1 MSCPNS
7 RQVEVLNL
15 LRYDSPKNNNFNL
28 RIHLGQ
34 NQKKKGLLHPSLSNS
49 RLNFILAS
57 SNRKVCG
64 QTHLVSSRLGQSSRG
79 RAVLGVAAYKAQ
91 VIKQAFWSRHFTV
104 ESLGATN
111 FN

>member
-1 MSCPNS
+1 MSLQPGKMGHDPH
-7 RQVEVLNL
+7 RVVFGA
-15 LRYDSPKNNNFNL
+15 KM
-28 RIHLGQ
+28 
-34 NQKKKGLLHPSLSNS
+34 
-49 RLNFILAS
+49 
-57 SNRKVCG
+57 KV
-64 QTHLVSSRLGQSSRG
+64 SRLGQSSRG

>member
-1 MSCPNS
+1 MSGHFCMQQPSEQLQAYAWSRSFFTEFTFFLITWAKNS
-7 RQVEVLNL
+7 CATCLQTN
-15 LRYDSPKNNNFNL
+15 P
-28 RIHLGQ
+28 
-34 NQKKKGLLHPSLSNS
+34 
-49 RLNFILAS
+49 
-57 SNRKVCG
+57 VCG
-64 QTHLVSSRLGQSSRG
+64 QTHLVSRLGQSSRG

>member
-1 MSCPNS
+1 MSGHFCMQQPSEQLQAYAWSRSFFTEFTFFLITWAKNS
-7 RQVEVLNL
+7 CATCL
-15 LRYDSPKNNNFNL
+15 
-28 RIHLGQ
+28 
-34 NQKKKGLLHPSLSNS
+34 
-49 RLNFILAS
+49 
-57 SNRKVCG
+57 
-64 QTHLVSSRLGQSSRG
+64 QTNPVSRLGQSSRG

>member
-1 MSCPNS
+1 MSLQPGKMGHDPH
-7 RQVEVLNL
+7 RVVFGA
-15 LRYDSPKNNNFNL
+15 KM
-28 RIHLGQ
+28 
-34 NQKKKGLLHPSLSNS
+34 K
-49 RLNFILAS
+49 
-57 SNRKVCG
+57 
-64 QTHLVSSRLGQSSRG
+64 VSSRLGQSSRG

>member
-1 MSCPNS
+1 MIVATPACIVQPPIQLASHCRWRLQS
-7 RQVEVLNL
+7 WCRQ
-15 LRYDSPKNNNFNL
+15 S
-28 RIHLGQ
+28 
-34 NQKKKGLLHPSLSNS
+34 S

-64 QTHLVSSRLGQSSRG
+64 QTHLVSRLGQSSRG